1 MAKSAKQDIFSRIA
15 LAVILAGVG
24 VTLVVLAQGVLEVTG
39 TELEH
44 PAVAQ
49 TAVLEALPDAE
60 QPLVVPPEPAN
71 TPLPVPTIELDK
83 NFGADG

>member
-1 MAKSAKQDIFSRIA
+1 MAKTAKQDIFSRIA
-15 LAVILAGVG
+15 LALILAGVG

-49 TAVLEALPDAE
+49 TAALEALPETEPPALAT
-60 QPLVVPPEPAN
+60 PAPVV
-71 TPLPVPTIELDK
+71 TPSAAPTIELDK